1 MFLNPFLE
9 TSLKSL
15 QEYTL
20 IITPEIRQYWKD
32 VGTRIKDIRKDNN
45 KTLKEMAIGANQLE
59 KAIWNFENGVCSTS
73 INYALYLRNEYEINF
88 DWIYDGE
95 TILKVYKPKT
105 LKGDVLDPI
114 AIGLRL
120 KEIREHLGLNRVEF
134 GKLVGLPCALISMYE
149 SGKRT
154 PRITTA
160 QNIKQAT
167 KKHLDWIYFGD
178 EVIVP
183 KSIKRAK
190 GNQSSK
196 KSKKDKKSSNP

>member
-32 VGTRIKDIRKDNN
+32 VGTRIKDIRKANN
-45 KTLKEMAIGANQLE
+45 KTLKEMAIGANILE
-59 KAIWNFENGVCSTS
+59 ADVCKFENGICSTS
-73 INYALYLRNEYEINF
+73 INYALYLRNEYEISF

-105 LKGDVLDPI
+105 LKGDVLDPV
-114 AIGLRL
+114 AIGLRI
-120 KEIREHLGLNRVEF
+120 KELREQLSLNRVEF
-134 GKLVGLPCALISMYE
+134 GKVVGLSFVYISNYE
-149 SGKRT
+149 RGKIT
-154 PRITTA
+154 PRIETA
-160 QNIKQAT
+160 KMIKQAT

-178 EVIVP
+178 EVIIP
-183 KSIKRAK
+183 KSTKKIK

>member
-1 MFLNPFLE
+1 ML
-9 TSLKSL
+9 
-15 QEYTL
+15 
-20 IITPEIRQYWKD
+20 ITPEIRRNWEE
-32 VGTRIKDIRKDNN
+32 VGMRIRDIRKSKG
-45 KTLKEMAIGANQLE
+45 KTLEELAIKAGTIKSAINSFE
-59 KAIWNFENGVCSTS
+59 KGRNPTS
-73 INYALYLRNEYEINF
+73 INYALFLRNEFGASF

-105 LKGDVLDPI
+105 LKGDVLDPV

-160 QNIKQAT
+160 QNIKRAIG
-167 KKHLDWIYFGD
+167 KPLDWIYFGD
-178 EVIVP
+178 EIIIP

-190 GNQSSK
+190 ANQSSRK
-196 KSKKDKKSSNP
+196 AKE

>member
-32 VGTRIKDIRKDNN
+32 VGTRIKDIRKANN
-45 KTLKEMAIGANQLE
+45 KTQKEMAIGANQLE
-59 KAIWNFENGVCSTS
+59 SAVNLFENGMCSTS
-73 INYALYLRNEYEINF
+73 IRYALYLRNEYEISF

-95 TILKVYKPKT
+95 VIDRRYE
-105 LKGDVLDPI
+105 DVTNKKRLDPY
-114 AIGLRL
+114 AIGARL
-120 KEIREHLGLNRVEF
+120 KSIRKDKGMSQIEF
-134 GKLVGLPCALISMYE
+134 GKLLGMPNSTLSNYE
-149 SGKRT
+149 QGRT
-154 PRITTA
+154 IPEIKPARK
-160 QNIKQAT
+160 IKQVT

-178 EVIVP
+178 EIIVP

>member
-32 VGTRIKDIRKDNN
+32 VGTRIRDIRKSKD
-45 KTLKEMAIGANQLE
+45 KTLDEIAKEANQTE
-59 KAIWNFENGVCSTS
+59 STIWKFENGLCSTS
-73 INYALYLRNEYEINF
+73 INYALCLRNEYEISF

-95 TILKVYKPKT
+95 TT
-105 LKGDVLDPI
+105 
-114 AIGLRL
+114 
-120 KEIREHLGLNRVEF
+120 
-134 GKLVGLPCALISMYE
+134 CALISMYE

>member
-1 MFLNPFLE
+1 ML
-9 TSLKSL
+9 
-15 QEYTL
+15 
-20 IITPEIRQYWKD
+20 ITPEIRRNWEE
-32 VGTRIKDIRKDNN
+32 VGMRIRDIRKTKG
-45 KTLKEMAIGANQLE
+45 KTLEELAIKAGITKYAINSYE
-59 KAIWNFENGVCSTS
+59 KGRNSIS
-73 INYALYLRNEYEINF
+73 INYALFLRNEFEASF
-88 DWIYDGE
+88 DWIYEGE
-95 TILKVYKPKT
+95 TILRVYKPK
-105 LKGDVLDPI
+105 DSRCSVLDPV

-160 QNIKQAT
+160 QNIKRVIG
-167 KKHLDWIYFGD
+167 KPLDWIYFGD
-178 EVIVP
+178 EIIIP

-190 GNQSSK
+190 SNQSSK

>member
-9 TSLKSL
+9 TSLKPL

-32 VGTRIKDIRKDNN
+32 VGTRIKDIRKANN

-59 KAIWNFENGVCSTS
+59 KAICNFENGRYSTS
-73 INYALYLRNEYEINF
+73 INYALYLRNEYEISF

-105 LKGDVLDPI
+105 LKSDVLDPI
-114 AIGLRL
+114 TIGLRI
-120 KEIREHLGLNRVEF
+120 KELREQLSLNRVEF
-134 GKLVGLPCALISMYE
+134 GTFTGISNSSVGHFEKGRI
-149 SGKRT
+149 T
-154 PRITTA
+154 PRIETA
-160 QNIKQAT
+160 KMIKQAT

-178 EVIVP
+178 EVIIP

-190 GNQSSK
+190 ANQSSRK
-196 KSKKDKKSSNP
+196 AKE

>member
-1 MFLNPFLE
+1 MR
-9 TSLKSL
+9 
-15 QEYTL
+15 
-20 IITPEIRQYWKD
+20 IR
-32 VGTRIKDIRKDNN
+32 DIRKSKG
-45 KTLKEMAIGANQLE
+45 KTLEELAIKAGTIKSAINSFE
-59 KAIWNFENGVCSTS
+59 KGRNPTS
-73 INYALYLRNEYEINF
+73 INYALFLRNEFEVSF

-95 TILKVYKPKT
+95 TILRAHKPKA
-105 LKGDVLDPI
+105 LRCSVLDPV

-160 QNIKQAT
+160 QNIKRAIG
-167 KKHLDWIYFGD
+167 KPLDWIYFGD
-178 EVIVP
+178 EIIIP

-190 GNQSSK
+190 ANQSSRK
-196 KSKKDKKSSNP
+196 AKE

>member
-1 MFLNPFLE
+1 MVKGLDVMFLNLFLE

-105 LKGDVLDPI
+105 LKGDVLDPV

-160 QNIKQAT
+160 QNIKRAIG
-167 KKHLDWIYFGD
+167 KPLDWIYFGD
-178 EVIVP
+178 EIIIP

-190 GNQSSK
+190 ANQSSRK
-196 KSKKDKKSSNP
+196 AKE

>member
-1 MFLNPFLE
+1 
-9 TSLKSL
+9 
-15 QEYTL
+15 
-20 IITPEIRQYWKD
+20 
-32 VGTRIKDIRKDNN
+32 
-45 KTLKEMAIGANQLE
+45 
-59 KAIWNFENGVCSTS
+59 
-73 INYALYLRNEYEINF
+73 
-88 DWIYDGE
+88 
-95 TILKVYKPKT
+95 
-105 LKGDVLDPI
+105 
-114 AIGLRL
+114 
-120 KEIREHLGLNRVEF
+120 
-134 GKLVGLPCALISMYE
+134 MYE